1 MEISY
6 ILGNGNPEKTPYIS
20 GSETFFIFWK
30 TLTLKKS
37 FIFPKPYFRNR
48 KKFLIFLGTEHFE
61 PEKKNKKTLLKD
73 FLRFLTFHTLHFL
86 HFIRLTTFFCPQ

>member
-6 ILGNGNPEKTPYIS
+6 ILGNGNPKKTPYIS

-61 PEKKNKKTLLKD
+61 PEKKIKK
-73 FLRFLTFHTLHFL
+73 HS
-86 HFIRLTTFFCPQ
+86 